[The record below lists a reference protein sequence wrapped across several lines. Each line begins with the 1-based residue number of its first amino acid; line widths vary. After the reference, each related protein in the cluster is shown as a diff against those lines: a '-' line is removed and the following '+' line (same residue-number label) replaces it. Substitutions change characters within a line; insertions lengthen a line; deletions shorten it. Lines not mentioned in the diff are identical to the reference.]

1 MRRTSTPYTISKYI
15 ERPFLITSC
24 HGRVKFDFRYH
35 IIVRSFNPL
44 EAYAMKRFWPKLAVK
59 SYDLEVH
66 KIRLYSAVRR
76 VVIKVFLQKISDTG
90 RHLTN
95 IAISEEREQPDY
107 RDFVKQFENEATLLG
122 QRGSTFFDSS

>member
-1 MRRTSTPYTISKYI
+1 
-15 ERPFLITSC
+15 
-24 HGRVKFDFRYH
+24 
-35 IIVRSFNPL
+35 
-44 EAYAMKRFWPKLAVK
+44 MKRFWPKLAVK

-66 KIRLYSAVRR
+66 KKYAHSPVRR
-76 VVIKVFLQKISDTG
+76 VVIKVFLFQKISDTG

-122 QRGSTFFDSS
+122 QRNQHFS